1 MTRRNFRF
9 LKLASVGV
17 VGGALIWV
25 SAQFAGAQVEMGP
38 GGRMITGVGQYRT
51 HCAQCHGIDGKGDGP
66 VAPALKTPPSDLTLL
81 SKNNGGTFPE
91 EKVLETINGVGNLNA
106 HGSAD
111 MPAWGL
117 DLRTSTASGSGGY
130 FTPAQVKRK
139 IKLIA
144 DYIQSIQQK

>member
-25 SAQFAGAQVEMGP
+25 SAQFAGAQVEMGA
-38 GGRMITGVGQYRT
+38 GGRIITGVSQYRT
-51 HCAQCHGIDGKGDGP
+51 HCAQCHGTDGKGDGP
-66 VAPALKTPPSDLTLL
+66 VAPALKTPPTDLTML
-81 SKNNGGTFPE
+81 SKNNGGVFPE
-91 EKVLETINGVGNLNA
+91 QMVTESINGVGKLNA

-117 DLRTSTASGSGGY
+117 ELRTSTKSGSGGY
-130 FTPAQVKRK
+130 FTPEQVKKK
-139 IKLIA
+139 IQLIV
-144 DYIQSIQQK
+144 DYIKTIQQK

>member
-38 GGRMITGVGQYRT
+38 GGRVITGVGQYRS

-91 EKVLETINGVGNLNA
+91 QKVLETINGVGNLNA
-106 HGSAD
+106 HGSSD

-117 DLRTSTASGSGGY
+117 DLRTST
-130 FTPAQVKRK
+130 
-139 IKLIA
+139 
-144 DYIQSIQQK
+144 

>member
-51 HCAQCHGIDGKGDGP
+51 HCAQCHGTDGKGDGP

-81 SKNNGGTFPE
+81 SKNNGGVFPM
-91 EKVLETINGVGNLNA
+91 EKVVDTINGVGNLNA

-117 DLRTSTASGSGGY
+117 DLRTSSGSGIGRT
-130 FTPAQVKRK
+130 FTPQQVKKK
-139 IKLIA
+139 IELIA
-144 DYIQSIQQK
+144 DYIKSIQQK